1 MPLVL
6 CGAGPVGPVASD
18 ILSCHAVRDI
28 LQAYCQSFLSEIY
41 QLDLSEAKGYD
52 ETKLS
57 MDASSDCVRQGSHQS
72 LSQYGQFI
80 LSLGSS
86 PSDPLLHLSSGIR
99 KI

>member
-1 MPLVL
+1 M
-6 CGAGPVGPVASD
+6 GPVASD

-28 LQAYCQSFLSEIY
+28 LQACCQSFLSEIY
-41 QLDLSEAKGYD
+41 QLDLSAVKGYD